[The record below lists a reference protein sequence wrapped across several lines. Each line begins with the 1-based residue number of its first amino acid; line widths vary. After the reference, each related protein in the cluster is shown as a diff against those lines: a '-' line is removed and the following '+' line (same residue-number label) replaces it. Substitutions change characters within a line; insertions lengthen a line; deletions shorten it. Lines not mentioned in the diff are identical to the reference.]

1 MAVKARRALLVHV
14 ERIYGEERARFDR
27 VLEEV
32 PVHEHAVEELRAAA
46 AGVEAAR

>member
-1 MAVKARRALLVHV
+1 MDHGDALLERV
-14 ERIYGEERARFDR
+14 ERLYDDERARFER

-32 PVHEHAVEELRAAA
+32 AVHEHAPEELRAAA